1 MVMNVGMRPTMEDRG
16 GLTVEVHVLHKFSS
30 SFYGE
35 PLRVIVS
42 GFIRYRL
49 LSLLQPEISACQM
62 LKQIRLLLL
71 GSN

>member
-1 MVMNVGMRPTMEDRG
+1 MVMNIGMRPTMEDRG

-42 GFIRYRL
+42 GFLRCVLSSLQSRGIMACPEGDWGHRL
-49 LSLLQPEISACQM
+49 
-62 LKQIRLLLL
+62 
-71 GSN
+71 

>member
-42 GFIRYRL
+42 GFIRYKL
-49 LSLLQPEISACQM
+49 LITPQSGIRACQM
-62 LKQIRLLLL
+62 LTQIRMFA
-71 GSN
+71 SQ